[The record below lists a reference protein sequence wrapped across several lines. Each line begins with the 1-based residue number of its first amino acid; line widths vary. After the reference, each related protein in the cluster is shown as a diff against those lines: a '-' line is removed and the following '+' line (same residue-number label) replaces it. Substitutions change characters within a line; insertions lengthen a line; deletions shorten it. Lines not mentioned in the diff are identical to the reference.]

1 MGLESPVDQGK
12 AAGCAALCLVLYPW
26 LLTIEVKGTEVY
38 SGVEFVK
45 VSKGS
50 VAQPVLMLQVSVVLE
65 APVMLVI
72 R

>member
-1 MGLESPVDQGK
+1 MDQGK
-12 AAGCAALCLVLYPW
+12 AAGCAALCSVLYPW

-38 SGVEFVK
+38 SGVELLK

-50 VAQPVLMLQVSVVLE
+50 VAQPVLVLQVSVVLE
-65 APVMLVI
+65 VPVMLQVVI